1 MGQGHSL
8 ICPSLAYNPHF
19 KSISISGR
27 SVAISTRRAEVSKAF
42 ETIVILDF
50 GSQYTQLIA
59 RRIREVGVY
68 CEIHPFNVGMDTLRG
83 VHPKGII
90 LSGGPSSVYEDGA
103 PHCDRQILELGV
115 PVLGICYGLQLLS
128 YFLGG
133 RVEPSSRR
141 EYGAATVNLTG
152 EREQSRLLAGLSDG
166 FPVWMSHGDH
176 VTVAPPGFEV
186 VATTENALGA
196 VEAPQRG
203 WYGLQ
208 FHPEVAH
215 TPDGRLILS
224 NFVRGICEC
233 QGDWS
238 AASFIDAAVARIRQ
252 QIGEG
257 HAVCGLSG
265 GVDSSVA
272 AALVSRAIG
281 DRLTCLFVDNGLLR
295 KDEFSKVLKA
305 FREYGKLNV
314 KGIAAGERFLGALK
328 GVEDPERKRKII
340 GTTFIDVFQEEA
352 NRLGQIDF
360 LVQGT
365 LYPDVIES
373 QSVKGPSAVIK
384 SHHNVGGLPEKMHLR
399 LVEPLRE
406 LFKDEVRQVG
416 RELGLPAPLI
426 DRQPFPGP
434 GLAIRIP
441 GAIEPD
447 DLLLL
452 QESDN
457 IVMEEIRNSG
467 LYGELWQSFAVLL
480 PIRTVGVMGDQRT
493 YERVI
498 AVRAVK
504 SVDGMTAD
512 WARLP
517 YEVLETISRR
527 IVSEVR
533 GVNRVVYDISSKPP
547 STIEWE

>member
-1 MGQGHSL
+1 MS
-8 ICPSLAYNPHF
+8 N
-19 KSISISGR
+19 
-27 SVAISTRRAEVSKAF
+27 AF

-59 RRIREVGVY
+59 RRLRESGVY
-68 CEIHPFNVGMDTLRG
+68 CEIHPYNITLPALRALT
-83 VHPKGII
+83 PKGIV
-90 LSGGPSSVYEDGA
+90 LSGGPSSVYEPDA
-103 PHCDRQILELGV
+103 PHCAREVLDLGV

-133 RVEPSSRR
+133 KVEPSTRR
-141 EYGAATVNLTG
+141 EYGSATVSLTTP
-152 EREQSRLLAGLSDG
+152 SRLLAGLSTG
-166 FPVWMSHGDH
+166 FQVWMSHGDH
-176 VTVAPPGFEV
+176 VTLPPPGFEV
-186 VATTENALGA
+186 VATTDSALGA
-196 VEAPQRG
+196 VEAADRQL
-203 WYGLQ
+203 YGLQ

-215 TPDGRLILS
+215 TPDGSRILG
-224 NFVRGICEC
+224 NFVRDICGC
-233 QGDWS
+233 RGDWT
-238 AASFIDAAVARIRQ
+238 AASFIEVTVARIRA

-257 HAVCGLSG
+257 HAICGLSG

-295 KDEFSKVLKA
+295 KDEFSKVLRA
-305 FREYGKLNV
+305 FDDYGQLNV
-314 KGIAAGERFLGALK
+314 RGIAAGERFLTALQ

-340 GTTFIDVFQEEA
+340 GSTFIDVFQDEA
-352 NRLGQIDF
+352 ARLGPVDF

-373 QSVKGPSAVIK
+373 QSVRGPSAVIK
-384 SHHNVGGLPEKMHLR
+384 SHHNVGGLPEKMHLK

-434 GLAIRIP
+434 GLAIRILGP
-441 GAIEPD
+441 IERD
-447 DLLLL
+447 DLVLL

-457 IVMEEIRNSG
+457 IVMEEIRQSG

-517 YEVLETISRR
+517 YDLLERISQR

-547 STIEWE
+547 GTIEWE